1 VNAEPSRLAAY
12 ADLVAAVLDLRNP
25 GPQQAFDAALGD
37 AVAAGTVSADVA
49 RQLRWLQR
57 ASERAIVEQAES
69 VLPPA
74 LDALQ
79 ANVSAAPSP
88 EALAPLGHAAEASPP
103 RTALPETALPET
115 ALPETALPETAL
127 SETATP
133 SPAGPP
139 GPTGPPGPEAF
150 EEPDPATVIE
160 LPARRLLVAGLRP
173 LPPPANRGT
182 LP

>member
-115 ALPETALPETAL
+115 ALPETA
-127 SETATP
+127 TP